1 MEGMMNGVSRAVL
14 VATVLLLPALSSA
27 QEGSKSSKSGF
38 DYNYAELSYDKH
50 DFDVSRAPDNING
63 DGFTLSGS
71 FKVADDW
78 HVYASYG
85 TANLDFGIDVD
96 TWALGLGYSYSLK
109 PNVDLYGRVLYIDQ
123 SASSGQFS
131 AHDNGLGL
139 QFRVRGRVNDKIE
152 VEGGIQYLDVAS
164 SDTSLQASV
173 RYYFTRAFSAGVG
186 VTFGGHQDGLG
197 VNARYSF

>member
-1 MEGMMNGVSRAVL
+1 MNGVLRALL
-14 VATVLLLPALSSA
+14 VATALLAPALSSA
-27 QEGSKSSKSGF
+27 QQASKTPRSGF

-50 DFDVSRAPDNING
+50 DFDVSRAPDNIDG

-71 FKVADDW
+71 FKVAEDW

-96 TWALGLGYSYSLK
+96 TWVLGLGYNYSLK
-109 PNVDLYGRVLYIDQ
+109 PNVDLYGRVLYVDQ
-123 SASSGQFS
+123 SASAGGFS

-139 QFRVRGRVNDKIE
+139 QFRVRGRVNDKVE
-152 VEGGIQYLDVAS
+152 LEGGIQYLDVAS

-186 VTFGGHQDGLG
+186 VTFGGDQDGLG

>member
-1 MEGMMNGVSRAVL
+1 MNGVSRALL
-14 VATVLLLPALSSA
+14 VATALLAPALSSA
-27 QEGSKSSKSGF
+27 QQASKPSQSGF

-71 FKVADDW
+71 FKVAQDW

-96 TWALGLGYSYSLK
+96 TWVLGLGYQYSLK

-123 SASSGQFS
+123 SASAGSFS
-131 AHDNGLGL
+131 SHDNGLGV
-139 QFRVRGRVNDKIE
+139 QFRVRGRVNDKVE
-152 VEGGIQYLDVAS
+152 LEGGIQYIDVAS
-164 SDTSLQASV
+164 SDTSLEGSV
-173 RYYFTRAFSAGVG
+173 RYYFTPAFSAGLG
-186 VTFGGHQDGLG
+186 VTFGGNQDGLS

>member
-1 MEGMMNGVSRAVL
+1 MNGVSRAVL

-71 FKVADDW
+71 FKVGADW

-85 TANLDFGIDVD
+85 TANVDFGIDVD
-96 TWALGLGYSYSLK
+96 TWALGLGYSYSVK

-123 SASSGQFS
+123 SASAGQFS

-139 QFRVRGRVNDKIE
+139 QFRVRGRVNDKVE

>member
-1 MEGMMNGVSRAVL
+1 MNRVSCAAL
-14 VATVLLLPALSSA
+14 VATVLLVPALSSA
-27 QEGSKSSKSGF
+27 QQASKPARSGF

-50 DFDVSRAPDNING
+50 DFDVERAPDNIDG

-96 TWALGLGYSYSLK
+96 TWALGLGYNYALK
-109 PNVDLYGRVLYIDQ
+109 PNIDLYGRVLYIDQ
-123 SASSGQFS
+123 SADLGPFSS
-131 AHDNGLGL
+131 HDNGLGL
-139 QFRVRGRVNDKIE
+139 QFRVRGRVNDKVE
-152 VEGGIQYLDVAS
+152 VEGGLQYLDVAS

-186 VTFGGHQDGLG
+186 VTLGGDQDGLG